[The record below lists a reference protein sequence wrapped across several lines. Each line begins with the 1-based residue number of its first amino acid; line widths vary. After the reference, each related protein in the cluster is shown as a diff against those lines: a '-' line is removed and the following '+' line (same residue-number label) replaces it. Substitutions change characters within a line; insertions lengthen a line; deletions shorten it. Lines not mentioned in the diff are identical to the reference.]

1 MQKILS
7 LKFFVLKKYYVKMY
21 SVKNTKNIVLKKEK
35 CSEKF
40 WPKFPHRFYT
50 FIQTELKTATGI
62 YLKN

>member
-1 MQKILS
+1 
-7 LKFFVLKKYYVKMY
+7 MY